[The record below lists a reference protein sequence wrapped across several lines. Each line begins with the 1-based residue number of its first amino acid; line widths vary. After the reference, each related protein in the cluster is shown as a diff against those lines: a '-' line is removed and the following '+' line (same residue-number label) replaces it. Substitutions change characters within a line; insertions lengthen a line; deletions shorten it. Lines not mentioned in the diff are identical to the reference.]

1 MTRSL
6 RLPALLLLAF
16 QGPAAEALELRV
28 GVAHIRGLGTDS
40 AIHTDVEPSA
50 GAALLGAPESFDSP
64 GIALDPEPRE
74 TLAVSFAQRV
84 GDRLT
89 ASLDLGLPPRIGVRG
104 SGVAAPPGPAGSMQR
119 IDLGDPALNPLVTLR
134 QWSPALSLQY
144 QPLGDGARLRPFV
157 AAGVTYTWLTSER
170 INPAFAAELDEQFGQ
185 PLAFSAGKPG
195 PTRSSVDADPFWAPV
210 LGLGLSHRGA
220 GRLGWGFA
228 LAYAPLDFS
237 GTLTIAANDGT
248 PLSRTRADV
257 RVHGLVAAA
266 FVSFAALD

>member
-6 RLPALLLLAF
+6 HLAALVLLLWRT
-16 QGPAAEALELRV
+16 PAADALELRV
-28 GVAHIRGLGTDS
+28 GVAHVRALGTDT
-40 AIHTDVEPSA
+40 AIHTDVEPGA

-64 GIALDPEPRE
+64 GIALDPESRE
-74 TLAVSFAQRV
+74 TLAVSFAQRL

-89 ASLDLGLPPRIGVRG
+89 ASLDLGVPPRIGVRG
-104 SGVAAPPGPAGSMQR
+104 SGIAAPPGPAGTTQR
-119 IDLGDPALNPLVTLR
+119 IDLGDPALHPLATVR

-144 QPLGDGARLRPFV
+144 RPRGGARGLQPFV
-157 AAGVTYTWLTSER
+157 AAGVTYTWVTSER
-170 INPAFAAELDEQFGQ
+170 VHPAFAAKLDEEFGQ
-185 PLAFSAGKPG
+185 PLAFGAGRPG
-195 PTRSSVDADPFWAPV
+195 PTRASVDVEAFWAPV
-210 LGLGLSHRGA
+210 LGLGVTRRGA
-220 GRLGWGFA
+220 GRLGWGVA

-237 GTLTIAANDGT
+237 GTLTLAANDGT